1 MPHASELESTANAAS
16 EPASGPKQATPG
28 KTGSKSP
35 RGRRK
40 GPRPKHVPRRTC
52 VACRESD
59 DKRSLIRIVR
69 TPEGT
74 VEIDPTG
81 KKNGRGAYLCDRPTC
96 WTRAIETNVLSR
108 ALNVALS
115 EDALQS
121 LRDFAA
127 TLPDSPAGDVVGVP
141 TKE

>member
-1 MPHASELESTANAAS
+1 MPHASDLAPAPKPESARTTNN
-16 EPASGPKQATPG
+16 PTK
-28 KTGSKSP
+28 
-35 RGRRK
+35 GRSK

-59 DKRSLIRIVR
+59 DKRSLTRIVR
-69 TPEGT
+69 TTDGS
-74 VEIDPTG
+74 VEVDLTG

-108 ALNVALS
+108 ALNVVLA

-121 LRDFAA
+121 LREFAA
-127 TLPDSPAGDVVGVP
+127 TLPDSPAGDVVGVSP
-141 TKE
+141 KE

>member
-1 MPHASELESTANAAS
+1 MPHASDLATTASVTDAVAS
-16 EPASGPKQATPG
+16 RPD
-28 KTGSKSP
+28 P
-35 RGRRK
+35 RKRRK

-59 DKRSLIRIVR
+59 DKRSLTRIVR

-74 VEIDPTG
+74 VEIDLTG

-96 WTRAIETNVLSR
+96 WTRAIEGNILSR

-127 TLPDSPAGDVVGVP
+127 TLPDSPAGDAERVV

>member
-1 MPHASELESTANAAS
+1 MPHASDLETTAPLGAVVS
-16 EPASGPKQATPG
+16 QTPIHQR
-28 KTGSKSP
+28 K
-35 RGRRK
+35 RRK

-52 VACRESD
+52 VACREND
-59 DKRSLIRIVR
+59 DKRSLTRIVR
-69 TPEGT
+69 TPDGQ
-74 VEIDPTG
+74 VEIDLTG
-81 KKNGRGAYLCDRPTC
+81 KKNGRGAYLCDRPAC
-96 WTRAIETNVLSR
+96 WTRAIETNILSR

-127 TLPDSPAGDVVGVP
+127 TLPDSPAGDAERVV

>member
-1 MPHASELESTANAAS
+1 MPHASDRGSAPIAER
-16 EPASGPKQATPG
+16 TPG
-28 KTGSKSP
+28 GAPSLASP
-35 RGRRK
+35 KGRRK

-59 DKRSLIRIVR
+59 TKRSLTRIVR
-69 TPEGT
+69 TPDGT
-74 VEIDPTG
+74 VEIDLTG

-96 WTRAIETNVLSR
+96 WTRAIEINVLAR
-108 ALNVALS
+108 ALNVELS

-127 TLPDSPAGDVVGVP
+127 TLPESPAGDVERVS

>member
-1 MPHASELESTANAAS
+1 MPHASDL
-16 EPASGPKQATPG
+16 ATPSPA
-28 KTGSKSP
+28 GSDPGARPETAARRPTK
-35 RGRRK
+35 RRK

-59 DKRSLIRIVR
+59 DKRSLTRIVR
-69 TPEGT
+69 TPEGA
-74 VEIDPTG
+74 VEIDLTG

-96 WTRAIETNVLSR
+96 WTRAIESNVLSR

-127 TLPDSPAGDVVGVP
+127 ALPESPAGDDAGVS

>member
-1 MPHASELESTANAAS
+1 MPHASDLETTALPGSAVTS
-16 EPASGPKQATPG
+16 QTPTPQR
-28 KTGSKSP
+28 K
-35 RGRRK
+35 RHK
-40 GPRPKHVPRRTC
+40 GPRPKHVPRRMC

-59 DKRSLIRIVR
+59 EKRSLTRIVR

-74 VEIDPTG
+74 VEIDLTG
-81 KKNGRGAYLCDRPTC
+81 KKNGRGAYLCDRPAC

-115 EDALQS
+115 EDALRT

-127 TLPDSPAGDVVGVP
+127 TLPDSPAGDAERVV

>member
-1 MPHASELESTANAAS
+1 MPHASELETTATAAS
-16 EPASGPKQATPG
+16 EPASGPKQAIA
-28 KTGSKSP
+28 KTSTTKSP
-35 RGRRK
+35 PGRHK
-40 GPRPKHVPRRTC
+40 GVRPKHVPRRTC

-69 TPEGT
+69 TPEGS

-108 ALNVALS
+108 ALNVALP

-121 LRDFAA
+121 LREFAA

>member
-1 MPHASELESTANAAS
+1 MPHASELAPAAQAAP
-16 EPASGPKQATPG
+16 EPASGPKQATIPPT
-28 KTGSKSP
+28 TGTSP
-35 RGRRK
+35 KRRK

-59 DKRSLIRIVR
+59 DKRSLTRIVR
-69 TPEGT
+69 TPEGS
-74 VEIDPTG
+74 VEIDLTG

-108 ALNVALS
+108 ALNVALA

-127 TLPDSPAGDVVGVP
+127 ALPDSPAGDGDGVS